1 MNIKQIFE
9 SGWGFGN
16 SFTSGL
22 GAYQRPCESFHL
34 YKQTRKKKKTHK
46 KCLRQQEMFS

>member
-9 SGWGFGN
+9 SDWGFGN

-22 GAYQRPCESFHL
+22 GACQTPCESFHL
-34 YKQTRKKKKTHK
+34 YKQTKKKKK
-46 KCLRQQEMFS
+46 KNAKKNV